1 MPFRYTGRVYALGLA
16 ARWLHLASSV
26 LLVGAAA
33 MIVLAGC
40 SDRTTAQQ
48 WERRVLASAWV
59 WALLALVSGLVVLGL
74 QTALFEGRADAA
86 FEPRAVGRVL
96 LETQAGRVWLVRV
109 GLLAVLAA
117 FLSLRVSVERR
128 ADWRA
133 ARGQNVLLGVA
144 ALVPLAAAGHAAA
157 VEPGTARAIVLDG
170 LHLLGAGFWVGGLL
184 PLAQLLSAS
193 STEAGADARPYAVLA
208 VRRFSRAAFLM
219 VAVLAVTGTAL
230 AIFHVGSVA
239 GLVGTSY
246 GRLLL
251 SKLALLALALVF
263 AALNRSLLLARLG
276 GDGPTVGRPAMRRLS
291 GFVVVE
297 AALALGIL
305 IVVAAMSVTPPAR
318 HEPPVWPFTIRLSF
332 AALEGRAD
340 EAMRALIG
348 SQVAVV
354 GVVALIAGLA
364 MRAWRLPLGAVA
376 LAMLGAGAG
385 LGLPPLAIDAYPTT
399 YLRPSV
405 AYQVGAITAGAALYQ
420 ANCAGCHGPRGA
432 GDGPDGR
439 GLPRSPAD
447 LRAPHTAQHT
457 AGDLFWWISHGIP
470 GSGMPGFGS
479 RLSEEE
485 RWELINYLRALSAG
499 YAAREMGPTVERDR
513 RWLVAPDFTFT
524 VGPTPPRALKDY
536 RGRSVLIV
544 LYALPGSRARIT
556 QIAEHEGTL
565 AMLGVEVIAVPIDA
579 DRNAIRRL
587 GAEPRVM
594 FPVVTEGA
602 ETIVAAYRL
611 FAVAPHVELLVD
623 RQGFIRAITRSRGEA
638 GDFDALLAQV
648 RQLNEEKI
656 ATEAAPEEH
665 VH

>member
-1 MPFRYTGRVYALGLA
+1 LPFRYTGRVYALGLA

-33 MIVLAGC
+33 MIVLAGR
-40 SDRTTAQQ
+40 SDRATAQQ

-59 WALLALVSGLVVLGL
+59 WALLALVSGLVVLGV

-86 FEPRAVGRVL
+86 FQARAVGRVL
-96 LETQAGRVWLVRV
+96 LETQAGRVWLVRA

-251 SKLALLALALVF
+251 SKLALLLLALVF
-263 AALNRSLLLARLG
+263 AALNRSVLLARLG

-305 IVVAAMSVTPPAR
+305 IVVAAMNVTPPAR

-340 EAMRALIG
+340 ETMRALIG

-354 GVVALIAGLA
+354 GLVALIAGLA

-405 AYQVGAITAGAALYQ
+405 AYQVGAIRAGAALYQ

-499 YAAREMGPTVERDR
+499 YAARGMGSTVERDR

-544 LYALPGSRARIT
+544 LYALPGSRARMT

-656 ATEAAPEEH
+656 VTEAAPEEH

>member
-26 LLVGAAA
+26 LLVGAVA
-33 MIVLAGC
+33 MIVLAGR
-40 SDRTTAQQ
+40 SDRATAQQ

-59 WALLALVSGLVVLGL
+59 WALLALVSGLVVLGV

-86 FEPRAVGRVL
+86 FEARAVGRVL
-96 LETQAGRVWLVRV
+96 LETQAGRVWLVRA

-251 SKLALLALALVF
+251 SKLALLLLALVF
-263 AALNRSLLLARLG
+263 AALNRSVLLARLG

-305 IVVAAMSVTPPAR
+305 IVVAAMNVTPPAR

-340 EAMRALIG
+340 ETMRALIG

-354 GVVALIAGLA
+354 GLVALIAGLA

-405 AYQVGAITAGAALYQ
+405 AYQVGAIRAGAALYQ

-499 YAAREMGPTVERDR
+499 YAARGMGPTVERDR

-544 LYALPGSRARIT
+544 LYALPGSRARMT

-656 ATEAAPEEH
+656 VTEAAPEEH

>member
-1 MPFRYTGRVYALGLA
+1 
-16 ARWLHLASSV
+16 
-26 LLVGAAA
+26 
-33 MIVLAGC
+33 
-40 SDRTTAQQ
+40 
-48 WERRVLASAWV
+48 
-59 WALLALVSGLVVLGL
+59 
-74 QTALFEGRADAA
+74 
-86 FEPRAVGRVL
+86 
-96 LETQAGRVWLVRV
+96 
-109 GLLAVLAA
+109 
-117 FLSLRVSVERR
+117 
-128 ADWRA
+128 
-133 ARGQNVLLGVA
+133 
-144 ALVPLAAAGHAAA
+144 
-157 VEPGTARAIVLDG
+157 
-170 LHLLGAGFWVGGLL
+170 
-184 PLAQLLSAS
+184 
-193 STEAGADARPYAVLA
+193 
-208 VRRFSRAAFLM
+208 
-219 VAVLAVTGTAL
+219 
-230 AIFHVGSVA
+230 
-239 GLVGTSY
+239 
-246 GRLLL
+246 
-251 SKLALLALALVF
+251 
-263 AALNRSLLLARLG
+263 
-276 GDGPTVGRPAMRRLS
+276 MRRLS

-305 IVVAAMSVTPPAR
+305 IVVAAMNVTPPAR

-340 EAMRALIG
+340 ETMRALIG

-354 GVVALIAGLA
+354 GLVALIAGLA

-499 YAAREMGPTVERDR
+499 YAARGMGPTVERDR

-544 LYALPGSRARIT
+544 LYALPGSRARMT

-656 ATEAAPEEH
+656 VTEAAPEEH

>member
-26 LLVGAAA
+26 LLVGAVA
-33 MIVLAGC
+33 MIVLAGR
-40 SDRTTAQQ
+40 SDRATAQQ
-48 WERRVLASAWV
+48 WERRVLVSAWV
-59 WALLALVSGLVVLGL
+59 WALLALVSGLVVLGV

-86 FEPRAVGRVL
+86 FEARAVGRVL
-96 LETQAGRVWLVRV
+96 LETQAGRVWLVRA

-251 SKLALLALALVF
+251 SKLALLLLALVF
-263 AALNRSLLLARLG
+263 AALNRLVLLARLG

-305 IVVAAMSVTPPAR
+305 IVVAAMNVTPPAR

-340 EAMRALIG
+340 ETMRALIG

-354 GVVALIAGLA
+354 GLVALIAGLA

-405 AYQVGAITAGAALYQ
+405 AYQVGAIRAGAALYQ

-499 YAAREMGPTVERDR
+499 YAARGMGSTVERDR

-544 LYALPGSRARIT
+544 LYALPGSRARMT

-656 ATEAAPEEH
+656 VTEAAPEEH